1 MIGAFMGWRFI
12 IISLFLGFFL
22 GALAGIILILL
33 KIKSREDVVPFG
45 PFIVLGS
52 FITLLWGEQIIS
64 WYIGF

>member
-1 MIGAFMGWRFI
+1 M
-12 IISLFLGFFL
+12 S
-22 GALAGIILILL
+22 

-52 FITLLWGEQIIS
+52 FITFLWGEKIIT